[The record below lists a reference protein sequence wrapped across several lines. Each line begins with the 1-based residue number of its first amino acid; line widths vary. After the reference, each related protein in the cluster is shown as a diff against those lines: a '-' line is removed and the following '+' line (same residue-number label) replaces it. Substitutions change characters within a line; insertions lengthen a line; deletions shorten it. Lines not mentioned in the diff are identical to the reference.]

1 MRLFFILM
9 LAPLATVALDLT
21 DQQRAD
27 IEARIQPFSAV
38 CIQGETCGGGSDAM
52 DAMVASAGRSG
63 EDVYNAA
70 CMACHSAGIAGAPKV
85 GDQVAWAG
93 RISKGMDALYDSGI
107 NGVAGSGMIARGGCA
122 DCSDDEIRLAVD
134 FMVDGSR

>member
-1 MRLFFILM
+1 MRLFFMLL
-9 LAPLATVALDLT
+9 LAPMAAAALDLT

-38 CIQGETCGGGSDAM
+38 CVQGETCGGGIDAV
-52 DAMVASAGRSG
+52 AAASAGRSG

-70 CMACHSAGIAGAPKV
+70 CMACHSAGIAGSPKL

-93 RISKGMDALYDSGI
+93 RISKGMEALYDSGI
-107 NGVAGSGMIARGGCA
+107 NGVAGTGMIARGGCA

-134 FMVDGSR
+134 FMVSSSR

>member
-1 MRLFFILM
+1 MRLFLILM
-9 LAPLATVALDLT
+9 LAPLAAVALDLT

-27 IEARIQPFSAV
+27 IEAWIQPFSDV
-38 CIQGETCGGGSDAM
+38 CVQGEACGGGT

-70 CMACHSAGIAGAPKV
+70 CMACHSAGIAGAPTV

-107 NGVAGSGMIARGGCA
+107 NGVVGTGMIARGGCA

>member
-1 MRLFFILM
+1 MRLFLILM
-9 LAPLATVALDLT
+9 MTPLAALALDLT

-38 CIQGETCGGGSDAM
+38 CVQGEACGGGDS
-52 DAMVASAGRSG
+52 VAESAGRSG
-63 EDVYNAA
+63 EDVYNGA
-70 CMACHSAGIAGAPKV
+70 CMACHSAGIAGAPAV

-107 NGVAGSGMIARGGCA
+107 NGIAGTGMIARGGCA
-122 DCSDDEIRLAVD
+122 DCSDEDIRAAVD
-134 FMVDGSR
+134 FMVDSSR

>member
-9 LAPLATVALDLT
+9 LAPLAAVAIDLT

-38 CIQGETCGGGSDAM
+38 CVQGETCGGGSGAV
-52 DAMVASAGRSG
+52 AASAGRAG

-85 GDQVAWAG
+85 GVQGAWAG

-107 NGVAGSGMIARGGCA
+107 NGVVGTGMIARGGCA

>member
-1 MRLFFILM
+1 MRGLLIILL
-9 LAPLATVALDLT
+9 LAPMTVLALYLT
-21 DQQRAD
+21 DRQRAD

-38 CIQGETCGGGSDAM
+38 CVQGEACGGGVAM
-52 DAMVASAGRSG
+52 TEGAARSG

-85 GDQVAWAG
+85 GEQVAWAS
-93 RISKGMDALYDSGI
+93 RIAKGMDALYDSGI
-107 NGVAGSGMIARGGCA
+107 NGVAGTGMIARGGCA

-134 FMVDGSR
+134 FMVEGSR